1 MTMVKIR
8 RDGNSSVV
16 TIPTS
21 ELNKLHVAIGEYV
34 DIDVDEASGCMLVT
48 PMRIEPR
55 AQRPIREVSEEV
67 VDEKRGLFERLE
79 AYDRGEVD

>member
-1 MTMVKIR
+1 MTMVKVR

-34 DIDVDEASGCMLVT
+34 DIEVDEIAGCMTIT
-48 PMRIEPR
+48 PMRVEPR
-55 AQRPIREVSEEV
+55 TQRSIREASRGLA
-67 VDEKRGLFERLE
+67 DEKRRLFKRLE
-79 AYDRGEVD
+79 AYDRGEID

>member
-21 ELNKLHVAIGEYV
+21 ELNKLNVAVGEYV
-34 DIDVDEASGCMLVT
+34 EIDVDEATGRMIIT
-48 PMRIEPR
+48 PMRVEPR
-55 AQRPIREVSEEV
+55 NQQPIRDASKGIA
-67 VDEKRGLFERLE
+67 DEKRGLFERLE
-79 AYDRGEVD
+79 AYDRGERE

>member
-21 ELNKLHVAIGEYV
+21 ELNKLNVAVGEYV
-34 DIDVDEASGCMLVT
+34 DIDVDEATGRMIIT

-55 AQRPIREVSEEV
+55 TQHTIREASKGIAE
-67 VDEKRGLFERLE
+67 EKRGLFERLE
-79 AYDRGEVD
+79 AYDRGERD